1 MLINVGAPDDSKR
14 WLEIGL
20 CIILKEK
27 CIFRQMT
34 KHNGK
39 GLWICRMA
47 NYEKADTYG
56 GTNGR

>member
-1 MLINVGAPDDSKR
+1 MMSKR

-27 CIFRQMT
+27 CIFRQMA

-39 GLWICRMA
+39 GLWISRMA